1 MYSMYLRLRSN
12 DSVLCLLMACLP
24 LFCLTSLLTLSAP
37 NARAQSAST
46 GRISGQVTDRQNATV
61 EGAEVVLIDPTT
73 NTKQRS
79 VTNEVGRY
87 LILNVHP
94 GTYSLNVSKSGF
106 SQAKLVGQTVAVGLE
121 LTLNLVL
128 DVGSTSTSVEVQA
141 SAGAELQTSNAT
153 VGSTVSGVALMNL
166 PNFGRDANAFLA
178 LQPAVTP
185 GGQVAGVVQDQ
196 SKFQLDGGNNSDD
209 QEGGHGYNIAPGNLG
224 IGGASVPT
232 GVMPTPVETIE
243 EFKVGI
249 ANQAA
254 DFNGAAGS
262 QVQMVS
268 KRGSNQFHGAGYDH
282 YFAGNFGANTWQG
295 NHIPSPGLPYTPL
308 PSTHQNRF
316 GASLGGPLTP
326 SFWGGKTY
334 FFFNYE
340 GRRFP
345 NVGTINRPVPTA
357 LMRAGVIQLANSTG
371 QVIPYN
377 LNPNPVTV
385 NGVTYQP
392 AVCPAGSCDPRGV
405 GINPIVSQIW
415 NKFMPLPND
424 PTAGDRYNTQGYFT
438 TVALPQTSNF
448 AMARIDHDFGPN
460 WRLMA
465 GYRYYK
471 FTQMTNRQ
479 VDIGGILPGDT
490 LGVAS
495 AKTPNRQTP
504 SYFVVGLSGVIT
516 PHLVNDVHF
525 NYLRN
530 AWEWISA
537 GGPPQLPGLG
547 GAALIGGSG
556 GNQLLPVQVDRGS
569 GLARYWDG
577 QDLGLRDDLSLIQG
591 NHVFQFGGQYQR
603 NNIKHQRNDNGINI
617 YNSIGYEITSGA
629 GIAMPS
635 AYIPSTVPANQV
647 SNWNSLYATTLGLVA
662 QSQLMYARKGGELLP
677 VGSPIFSQS
686 VLPNYSF
693 YFGDTWKV
701 KPTFT
706 LSFGVGYEIQI
717 PVSEV
722 NGNVPMITDSKG
734 NSFTGENYLD
744 QRKQAALAGQVY
756 NPTLGFATIRN
767 VVGSPKYPYNP
778 FYNGL
783 GPRVSAAWSPKFTDG
798 VLSKLFGSG
807 KTVIR
812 GGYSRR
818 YGRINGINVI
828 QVPLQGIGIG
838 QTVQCTGVSKAGQC
852 LGVAGVDPTNAFRIG
867 VDGLTAPL
875 PTVSQTLSQPFLPG
889 VGGAASAATAWS
901 DDPSLKPSHI
911 DQVTFTIQR
920 EITSKVILEL
930 GYIGTRSR
938 DEQLAY
944 SLDSVPYMTT
954 LGGQPFSQAFANT
967 YLALNS
973 GQTTPQVQ
981 PFFEAALGGAGSAY
995 CTGFATCTA
1004 AVASKQRTNI
1014 VTTNVYNM
1022 WAALNAAPGWTLGRT
1037 MPSSNPIQALALP
1050 QAASKGYSNYN
1061 GAFLSMRMTDLHGLT
1076 ATSNLT
1082 FSRSLGT
1089 GGYGSGIGVPVDMW
1103 NISAM
1108 YGRQPFDINWL
1119 YNLSMYYRPTVFKSY
1134 RGVLGRLTDGWG
1146 FAPLFTAQSGAPL
1159 GVGSSSNCQSFGQAN
1174 CSYLGGTEQ
1183 AVAIGPVTG
1192 GNAAHYGVVSTG
1204 VAGQNGNPSRGGS
1217 GMNMFAD
1224 PSAVYSNFRR
1234 VILGVDTRNGGA
1246 GPLRG
1251 FPTWNLDL
1259 AVMKDIRIREGIGAT
1274 LSFQFVNVLNH
1285 FQPANPSLSIDN
1297 PGNFGVITSQA
1308 NAPRQMEFG
1317 LRIFF

>member
-1 MYSMYLRLRSN
+1 MIACKRS
-12 DSVLCLLMACLP
+12 VFAAGRGLAAL
-24 LFCLTSLLTLSAP
+24 LLTASVFWG
-37 NARAQSAST
+37 QSAST
-46 GRISGQVTDRQNATV
+46 GRVTGQVTDRQNAAV
-61 EGAEVVLIDPTT
+61 ADAEVVLVDAST
-73 NTKQRS
+73 NTRHRT
-79 VTNEVGRY
+79 VTTEQGRY
-87 LILNVHP
+87 LLLNVNP
-94 GTYSLNVSKSGF
+94 GIYDLTVSKPGF
-106 SQAKLVGQTVAVGLE
+106 SQARISGKAVAVGLE
-121 LTLNLVL
+121 LTLNMVL
-128 DVGSTSTSVEVQA
+128 EVGSTATSVEVQA

-153 VGSTVSGVALMNL
+153 VGSTISGDSLMNL
-166 PNFGRDANAFLA
+166 PNLGRDANAFLV

-196 SKFQLDGGNNSDD
+196 SQFQLDGGNNSDD
-209 QEGGHGYNIAPGNLG
+209 QEGGHGYNIAPGNMG
-224 IGGASVPT
+224 IGGPAMPT

-249 ANQAA
+249 ANQGA

-268 KRGSNQFHGAGYDH
+268 KRGSNKFHGAAYDH

-295 NHIPSPGLPYTPL
+295 NHTPSGGLPYTPL
-308 PSTHQNRF
+308 PSTHQNRY
-316 GASLGGPLTP
+316 GGSLGGPLAP

-357 LMRAGVIQLANSTG
+357 LMRAGVIQVANSAG
-371 QVIPYN
+371 QMIPYN

-385 NGVTYQP
+385 NGVTYAP
-392 AVCPAGSCDPRGV
+392 ATCPAGSCDPRSV
-405 GINPIVSQIW
+405 GINPVVSQIW
-415 NKFMPLPND
+415 NKYMPMPND
-424 PTAGDRYNTQGYFT
+424 PNSGDRYNTQGYFT
-438 TVALPQTSNF
+438 TVALPQNSDF
-448 AMARIDHDFGPN
+448 AMSRIDHDFGSN
-460 WRLMA
+460 WKLMA

-490 LGVAS
+490 LGQAV

-504 SYFVVGLSGVIT
+504 SYIVLGLSGVIT
-516 PHLVNDVHF
+516 PHLVNDLHV

-537 GGPPQLPGLG
+537 GGPAQLPGLG

-556 GNQLLPVQVDRGS
+556 GGQLIPVQVDRGS

-577 QDLGLRDDLSLIQG
+577 HDYAVRDDISLING
-591 NHVFQFGGQYQR
+591 NHVFQFGAQYQR

-617 YNSIGYEITSGA
+617 YNATGYEITSGA
-629 GIAMPS
+629 GINMPTG
-635 AYIPSTVPANQV
+635 YIPATVPANQV
-647 SNWNSLYATTLGLVA
+647 GNWNALYAQTLGLVA

-677 VGSPIFSQS
+677 VGSPIFSES
-686 VLPNYSF
+686 VLPSYNM
-693 YFGDTWKV
+693 YFGDTWKAR
-701 KPTFT
+701 PTLT
-706 LSFGVGYEIQI
+706 VTYGVGYEIQM
-717 PVSEV
+717 PVREV
-722 NGNVPMITDSKG
+722 NGNVPMITDSQG
-734 NSFTGENYLD
+734 RSFTGDEYLD
-744 QRKQAALAGQVY
+744 QRKKAALAGQAY
-756 NPTLGFATIRN
+756 NPTLGFATIKN

-778 FYNGL
+778 VYGGV
-783 GPRVSAAWSPKFTDG
+783 GPRGSVAWSPRYTDG
-798 VLSKLFGSG
+798 LLGKLLGSG

-838 QTVQCTGVSKAGQC
+838 QTVQCTGVSRAGQC
-852 LGVAGVDPTNAFRIG
+852 LGIGGVDPTNAFRIG
-867 VDGLTAPL
+867 VDGLVAPL
-875 PTVSQTLSQPFLPG
+875 PTVSQTLPQPYLPG
-889 VGGAASAATAWS
+889 VNGNASAATAWS
-901 DDPSLKPSHI
+901 DDPALKPSHI
-911 DQVTFTIQR
+911 DQVTFTLQR
-920 EITSKVILEL
+920 EITSKMRFEL

-954 LGGQPFSQAFANT
+954 LGGQAFSNAFANT
-967 YLALNS
+967 YTALAG
-973 GQTTPQVQ
+973 GQTPAAQ
-981 PFFEAALGGAGSAY
+981 PFFETALGGAASPY
-995 CTGFATCTA
+995 CTGFANCTA

-1014 VTTNVYNM
+1014 VTTSVYNL
-1022 WAALNAAPGWTLGRT
+1022 WSALNAAPGWTMGRT

-1061 GAFLSMRMTDLHGLT
+1061 GGFLTVRMSELHGLT

-1103 NISAM
+1103 NIGSM
-1108 YGRQPFDINWL
+1108 YGRQGFDINWL
-1119 YNLSMYYRPTVFKSY
+1119 YNLSMYYRPTMLTKY
-1134 RGVLGRLTDGWG
+1134 KGVVGHIVGGWA
-1146 FAPLFTAQSGAPL
+1146 FTPLFTAQSGAPL
-1159 GVGSSSNCQSFGQAN
+1159 GVSSSSNCQSFGQAN

-1183 AVAIGPVTG
+1183 AVAIAPVTG
-1192 GNAAHYGVVSTG
+1192 GNEAHYNVVSTG
-1204 VAGQNGNPSRGGS
+1204 VAGQNGNPARGGS
-1217 GMNMFAD
+1217 GMNLFSD
-1224 PSAVYSNFRR
+1224 PSAVFSNFRR
-1234 VILGVDTRNGGA
+1234 VVLGVDTRNGGA

-1251 FPTWNLDL
+1251 MPTWNLDM
-1259 AVMKDIRIREGIGAT
+1259 AVVKDIRIREGIGAT
-1274 LSFQFVNVLNH
+1274 LHFQFVNVLNH
-1285 FQPANPSLSIDN
+1285 FQPANPGLSIDN
-1297 PGNFGVITSQA
+1297 PGSFGVITSQA

-1317 LRIFF
+1317 MRLYF